1 MTEVIDVGGVSY
13 VREITTTERQTN
25 LSIALKQRINLIAN
39 LTEQLESA
47 KTDLNTLVDQLDDT
61 LITSLSDD
69 VILLGSAY
77 HPRFIPFAESLL
89 SR

>member
-1 MTEVIDVGGVSY
+1 MTEVIDIGGTPY

-25 LSIALKQRINLIAN
+25 LAIALKQRINLISQLA
-39 LTEQLESA
+39 EQLTAA
-47 KTDLNTLVDQLDDT
+47 KEDLNTLVDQLDDE
-61 LITSLSDD
+61 LITTLPDD